1 MLKHALVRGP
11 MAWLA
16 LLALMLMVAAIP
28 GVSLYLE
35 SLRSRPTD
43 GGDGVNDGTRQIA

>member
-1 MLKHALVRGP
+1 

-16 LLALMLMVAAIP
+16 LLALMIMVAAIP

-35 SLRSRPTD
+35 HLRSSAADP
-43 GGDGVNDGTRQIA
+43 GDAVNDGTQQIA

>member
-1 MLKHALVRGP
+1 

-35 SLRSRPTD
+35 SLRSRSTD
-43 GGDGVNDGTRQIA
+43 GGDGVNDGTRQTA

>member
-1 MLKHALVRGP
+1 

-28 GVSLYLE
+28 GIALYLE
-35 SLRSRPTD
+35 NLRSSAADP
-43 GGDGVNDGTRQIA
+43 GDAVNDGAQQIA